1 VWLLRSLAIALAA
14 AVVAGC
20 SDAKSYSAEEIAKA
34 LRAQG
39 FEVGV
44 TEPDA
49 KLTAAIPGAAAQGSL
64 PEGLSQTLVQFR
76 DIHRHGSP
84 DSVSDLELEAFVFE
98 RSGKASCDQ
107 PNVVGTCLRK
117 RNVVIVVRKDRARA
131 AREALED
138 L

>member
-1 VWLLRSLAIALAA
+1 LLRSLAIALAA
-14 AVVAGC
+14 ASLAGC
-20 SDAKSYSAEEIAKA
+20 SDSKSYSAEEVAKV

-49 KLTAAIPGAAAQGSL
+49 KLTAAIPGAAGQGSL
-64 PEGLSQTLVQFR
+64 PKGLSRTLVQFR
-76 DIHRHGSP
+76 DIHRHRMP

-98 RSGKASCDQ
+98 SSGKASCDE

-117 RNVVIVVRKDRARA
+117 RNVVVVVRKHRAQA
-131 AREALED
+131 VREALAD